1 MMEEADF
8 QTGIFEEMP
17 FEQYQQAQGLNQ
29 STLKQIFRP
38 GNYYNPHGVLIG
50 NAGHCLLLEPER
62 FEQDYQRLA
71 PGISLRKLKKLEVEE
86 DSSTEEPR
94 PTMLPTNIW
103 DVLMNARNAVNTHP
117 QASWML
123 ENSLKEVSLFWEAS
137 ENSLRCKARLDLF
150 CPEKAFIA
158 DLKFSYRTITEAN
171 TQWHYAFQ
179 AAWYRQGIYQLTG
192 EWLPFYLIFVER
204 NTPYRVVVAE
214 LEKETLEVG
223 NRLLQKSLVEYNAY
237 MAPPEFDDH
246 A

>member
-1 MMEEADF
+1 MMEADL

-38 GNYYNPHGVLIG
+38 GNYYNPHGILIG

>member
-1 MMEEADF
+1 MMEADL

-158 DLKFSYRTITEAN
+158 DLKFSYRTIKEAN